1 MNTST
6 DLCKRLA
13 NVLQSKDW
21 MLATAESCTGGLI
34 AAACTDLAGS
44 SQWFDRGFVTYSN
57 VAKSELLSIPTELI
71 IQHGAVSQAVALA
84 MALGACMHAEAAVS
98 VAVTGIAGPDG
109 GTPEKPVGTVWL
121 AWCIDG
127 VIDAERQQFTGD
139 RQAVREATV
148 LHALTGLL
156 ARIPS

>member
-1 MNTST
+1 M
-6 DLCKRLA
+6 
-13 NVLQSKDW
+13 
-21 MLATAESCTGGLI
+21 
-34 AAACTDLAGS
+34 
-44 SQWFDRGFVTYSN
+44 
-57 VAKSELLSIPTELI
+57 AKSELLSIPTELI